1 MRLVWSLVV
10 GGLVVAERFYHNLD
24 HSPWQIVSL
33 CEHSFSLKNHVSEDD
48 DDYLMNVEGD

>member
-33 CEHSFSLKNHVSEDD
+33 CEHSFSLKSHVSEDD
-48 DDYLMNVEGD
+48 DDDFTNVEGD